1 MPLHVRHV
9 VQILLL
15 TFFTFYNGTAS
26 NVHPKHLKL
35 VSVSNADLC
44 FSSEEMIL
52 FTLHFV
58 SVNITLFISIFFFY
72 PSYYEST
79 VSFSMH
85 LLLFIAVFLLS
96 TVAQTKIW
104 VVFLAVRFLRES
116 VSMFVSECVLLL
128 IWNKCGCC
136 LSACE
141 LIHIA
146 GTYRLNPISVLNIS
160 LCFFLWG
167 VIETT
172 ALLNHH

>member
-1 MPLHVRHV
+1 MLSHVCHV
-9 VQILLL
+9 VRVVLL
-15 TFFTFYNGTAS
+15 TFFTFYSGTAS

-58 SVNITLFISIFFFY
+58 SVNITLFISIFVFLPQLLWEYCFFQHALAFIC
-72 PSYYEST
+72 SSISSKHCGT
-79 VSFSMH
+79 NKNLGSFSCRE
-85 LLLFIAVFLLS
+85 VFER
-96 TVAQTKIW
+96 VYFYVCEW
-104 VVFLAVRFLRES
+104 VF
-116 VSMFVSECVLLL
+116 LL

-160 LCFFLWG
+160 LCLFLWG

>member
-1 MPLHVRHV
+1 MHVVTVPLHVRHV

-35 VSVSNADLC
+35 VSVSNADRC

-72 PSYYEST
+72 RSYYEST

-160 LCFFLWG
+160 LCFFL
-167 VIETT
+167 
-172 ALLNHH
+172 